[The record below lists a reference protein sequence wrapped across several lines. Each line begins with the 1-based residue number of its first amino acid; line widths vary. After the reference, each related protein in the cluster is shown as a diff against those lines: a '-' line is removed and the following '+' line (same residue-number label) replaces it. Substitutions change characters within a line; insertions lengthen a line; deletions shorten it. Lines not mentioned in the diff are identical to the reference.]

1 MCVRVRQTWSMEA
14 SRAVAGSSHDSAF
27 FGTTANWKKGG
38 GGLQWTADT
47 LRHTYQEPQTHY
59 EIKRFSEG
67 NLGINQVA
75 WDGLQENTNDAQ
87 RFETHLLY
95 RARRLTLRLEK

>member
-1 MCVRVRQTWSMEA
+1 MKIKFVSGRKCVCVWDRLEVWRRAEQWQEALMTQPSLERQQSE
-14 SRAVAGSSHDSAF
+14 
-27 FGTTANWKKGG
+27 KKEE

-87 RFETHLLY
+87 RF
-95 RARRLTLRLEK
+95 